1 MTIQKLY
8 LELTDR
14 CNLDCSICYR
24 KSWNSPPTDLGM
36 SSLVHLTAEMNKQ
49 NTIKEIVIGGIGEPT
64 FSPIFQEAIQMLKD
78 YHLTL
83 TTNGTLLYGE
93 LLDMVIK
100 HVDVVTVSIDGLEER
115 FESIRGV
122 PLEKVVHH
130 LTNLRQS
137 KKQLSKSTPIL
148 QLQFVASEDNMDDI
162 FRVIDLAAALN
173 AQSVIIS
180 NLLPQC
186 QENAVKI
193 LYTRYENPRMKALFH
208 QIRNYSFK
216 KGIQLLLPNYE
227 LKTERRCNFIE
238 QDAVFVCASGDV
250 VPCYRLSHPY
260 QEYVFGREKQVGR
273 HSFGNIQNHSLYE
286 IWHQK
291 SYADFRQTIY
301 HNLYPSCI
309 DCDLVEGCD
318 MVRNTEADCYGV
330 NPSCG
335 DCLWTRKFVMCP

>member
-1 MTIQKLY
+1 MTIHKLY

-24 KSWNSPPTDLGM
+24 KSWSSPPTDLDM
-36 SSLVHLTAEMNKQ
+36 NSLKHLAMEMNNQ
-49 NTIKEIVIGGIGEPT
+49 STIKEVVIGGIGEPT
-64 FSPIFQEAIQMLKD
+64 FAPLFLETVQMLKN

-83 TTNGTLLYGE
+83 TTNGTLLHGE
-93 LLDMVIK
+93 ALDMIIN
-100 HVDVVTVSIDGLEER
+100 HVDVITVSIDGLDEH

-122 PLEKVVHH
+122 PLEKVLH
-130 LTNLRQS
+130 NLRNLQLY
-137 KKQLSKSTPIL
+137 KKHLGRNTPIL
-148 QLQFVASEDNMDDI
+148 QLQFVASSDNIDDI
-162 FRVIDLAAALN
+162 FRVIDLASTLN

-186 QENAVKI
+186 NENAQKI
-193 LYTRYENPRMKALFH
+193 LYTRYENPEMKALYNK
-208 QIRNYSFK
+208 IRNYSFK
-216 KGIQLLLPNYE
+216 KGIQMLLPNYE

-260 QEYVFGREKQVGR
+260 REYVFGREKQVSR
-273 HSFGNIQNHSLYE
+273 HSFGNVKDHSLYE